1 MQAQEF
7 HPKFL
12 LVRSK
17 KRLAPRRDKRIPK
30 PHSSPPSP
38 SQSLEPV
45 HGRCDALVV
54 LAWLRGVGLMDAE
67 GERRFFHV
75 PNHQALIHHPTHPT
89 THHTAMYGQDQ
100 GPKKYGLTVPQKK
113 PLPFMRGRPP
123 PASAAARRRPPG
135 SAFSLDNDDSDG
147 EGGDDDLASK
157 AAYNKM
163 LQVRNGGLAW
173 KGGVGAGLVC
183 V

>member
-1 MQAQEF
+1 
-7 HPKFL
+7 
-12 LVRSK
+12 
-17 KRLAPRRDKRIPK
+17 
-30 PHSSPPSP
+30 
-38 SQSLEPV
+38 
-45 HGRCDALVV
+45 
-54 LAWLRGVGLMDAE
+54 
-67 GERRFFHV
+67 
-75 PNHQALIHHPTHPT
+75 
-89 THHTAMYGQDQ
+89 MYGQDQ

-113 PLPFMRGRPP
+113 PLPGMRGRPP

-163 LQVRNGGLAW
+163 LQVRNGVLAW
-173 KGGVGAGLVC
+173 KGGVGVGLVC